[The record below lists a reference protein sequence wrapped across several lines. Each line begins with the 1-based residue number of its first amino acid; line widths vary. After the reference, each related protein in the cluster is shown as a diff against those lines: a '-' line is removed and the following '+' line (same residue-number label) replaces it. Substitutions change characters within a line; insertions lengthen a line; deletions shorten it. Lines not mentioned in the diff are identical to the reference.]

1 MIFSQQQRQELI
13 QSQSISQTEN
23 DLFIIYNNTRDI
35 SNRPVNFL
43 ESL

>member
-1 MIFSQQQRQELI
+1 MISSQQQRQVLI
-13 QSQSISQTEN
+13 QSQSISQTQN

-35 SNRPVNFL
+35 SNCPVNFL